1 MTSLIRLA
9 NTPIGLVKDLVSC
22 TCRHY
27 ATEKREEKKNQT
39 MPNDENKI
47 GLILK

>member
-9 NTPIGLVKDLVSC
+9 NTPIGLIKDLVSC

-27 ATEKREEKKNQT
+27 VQQRKEKKKA
-39 MPNDENKI
+39 NDEKKI